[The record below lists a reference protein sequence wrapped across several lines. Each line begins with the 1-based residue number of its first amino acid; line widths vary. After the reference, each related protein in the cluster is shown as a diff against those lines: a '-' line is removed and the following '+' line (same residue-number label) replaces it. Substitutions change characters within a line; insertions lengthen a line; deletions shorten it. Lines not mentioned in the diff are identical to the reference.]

1 MTGKWVVKSKG
12 NWSLFELVGSP
23 RDILRSS
30 SYRGSTFFFT
40 KTGFS
45 TISVEVGQNE
55 ICSTNGT
62 VFLAKTGCN

>member
-23 RDILRSS
+23 RDILSSS

-45 TISVEVGQNE
+45 TISVESVKMK
-55 ICSTNGT
+55 
-62 VFLAKTGCN
+62 FAAPMAKTGCN